1 MDGQDDE
8 YYASYDSYRMTPQCK
23 LLETIYENPKLSTN
37 GRKQF
42 TSIRKYKRF
51 IDFTVGPTAT
61 KKWKRS
67 QKARKLASSRLVH
80 AFGTSNHYDDPQHS
94 LRPVRNAR
102 ARTPPSYENRSI
114 SQECSEVRTR
124 PLGVFKT
131 AVAAASGRVC
141 ETDDESAR
149 HECHDEPRV
158 VPVCTGTFELPET
171 FVVSSTDLIVEE
183 AATVELP
190 LDCRNK
196 KEDTLGID
204 FNMDCRVHEYDEN
217 VSSGES
223 TITSWCYAL
232 PCPETEEDQVTVCYS
247 GGDTPQAFDCRN
259 GGFCEKSP
267 GETLDETVP
276 SKGFYTV
283 CDRRPLH
290 AWAACQEDD
299 VSNTVMELV
308 AVVETA
314 HSLCDSVV
322 KSSGACGHQNS
333 ESCLLSQAV
342 EPSNGNVH

>member
-51 IDFTVGPTAT
+51 IDFTAGPTAT

-67 QKARKLASSRLVH
+67 QKARKLASSRLTH
-80 AFGTSNHYDDPQHS
+80 AFGASNHCDDPQHS

-102 ARTPPSYENRSI
+102 ARIPPSYENRSV
-114 SQECSEVRTR
+114 SQECSEARMR
-124 PLGVFKT
+124 PPNVFKT
-131 AVAAASGRVC
+131 AVAAALGRVC
-141 ETDDESAR
+141 ETDDGSTR
-149 HECHDEPRV
+149 NDEPHV
-158 VPVCTGTFELPET
+158 VPACIGNFELPET

-204 FNMDCRVHEYDEN
+204 FNMDYRVREYDEN
-217 VSSGES
+217 FSSGDS
-223 TITSWCYAL
+223 TSTPWCYAL
-232 PCPETEEDQVTVCYS
+232 PCPETKEDQAVFCYS
-247 GGDTPQAFDCRN
+247 SGDPSRAVDCRN
-259 GGFCEKSP
+259 GGLWEKSP
-267 GETLDETVP
+267 GETVDETVP
-276 SKGFYTV
+276 SEGFCSV

-299 VSNTVMELV
+299 VSNTVLELV
-308 AVVETA
+308 AVVEAT
-314 HSLCDSVV
+314 HSLCDSVG
-322 KSSGACGHQNS
+322 KTSGACAHQNS
-333 ESCLLSQAV
+333 KSCLLSQAV
-342 EPSNGNVH
+342 EASNGNVP